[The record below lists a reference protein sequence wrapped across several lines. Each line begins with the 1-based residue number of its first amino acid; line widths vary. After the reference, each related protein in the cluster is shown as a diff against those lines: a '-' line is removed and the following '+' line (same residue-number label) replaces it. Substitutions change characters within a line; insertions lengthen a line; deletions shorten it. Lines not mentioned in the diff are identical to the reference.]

1 MCVIEDVELVAPL
14 LDPLWLSRIAV
25 PSTSSV
31 TGVSAAAPTGRMS
44 AARAAARRSGFRI
57 VPPRWA
63 REGRDGGPP
72 SRTSL
77 LRCPR
82 AVVVVGSA
90 DVGLFRVTE
99 RDTQAGRPVLAADPV
114 DRERRDR
121 VQPRALLDPEAA
133 QTDGHRDRAGVREV
147 RLRTRNA

>member
-1 MCVIEDVELVAPL
+1 MFVIEDVELVAPL

-31 TGVSAAAPTGRMS
+31 TCVSAAAPTGRAS

-99 RDTQAGRPVLAADPV
+99 RHTQAGRPVLAADPI

-121 VQPRALLDPEAA
+121 VHPCPGLDPEAREA
-133 QTDGHRDRAGVREV
+133 RRHRDRARVRE
-147 RLRTRNA
+147 TRGGRG